1 MTQIFNEPLPVY
13 RTKPLGEARHNLR
26 LLKRVGDCFI
36 FTGKSCQTIYSAV
49 RREGLVG
56 KISVRRVS
64 SDDKTTWKV
73 QRVKK

>member
-1 MTQIFNEPLPVY
+1 MTQIFREPVPSPIGW
-13 RTKPLGEARHNLR
+13 REDIRR
-26 LLKRVGDCFI
+26 LKQIGDCFI

-49 RREGLVG
+49 RREGMVG